1 MLSYLQQKTLSQSQL
16 QTKLHRWR
24 FQDRKIVFTNG
35 CFDLIHKGHIHTLA
49 KARALGDLLIVGLN
63 SDASVKRL
71 KGESRPIQS
80 ENNRA
85 LILAAM
91 IFVDAVVIFEEDTP
105 FNLIELVQPDVLVKG
120 GDYQKHEVVGA
131 DIVEAKGGEV
141 ILIPFVEGHSTT
153 KLIETK

>member
-1 MLSYLQQKTLSQSQL
+1 MLPFLQQKILSQSQIK
-16 QTKLHRWR
+16 TKLHRWR

-49 KARALGDLLIVGLN
+49 NARALGDKLILGLN

-71 KGESRPIQS
+71 KGDSRPIQS

-91 IFVDAVVIFEEDTP
+91 VFVDAVVIFE
-105 FNLIELVQPDVLVKG
+105 
-120 GDYQKHEVVGA
+120 
-131 DIVEAKGGEV
+131 
-141 ILIPFVEGHSTT
+141 
-153 KLIETK
+153 